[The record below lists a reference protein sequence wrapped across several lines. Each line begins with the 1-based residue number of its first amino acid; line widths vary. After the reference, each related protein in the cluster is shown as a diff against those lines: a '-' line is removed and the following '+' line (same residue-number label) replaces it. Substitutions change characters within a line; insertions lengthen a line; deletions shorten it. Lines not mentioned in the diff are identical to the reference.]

1 MKFIHLLKHFL
12 VGLALVTFIVGCAAT
27 STRQSTGEYIDDTAI
42 TTKVKAEI
50 FNDPMLKVLQ
60 INVESYDGVVQLSGF
75 VNSRQDAD
83 KAVAV
88 ASSVKGV
95 KSVKDDLVVK

>member
-50 FNDPMLKVLQ
+50 ITAIEKT
-60 INVESYDGVVQLSGF
+60 
-75 VNSRQDAD
+75 R
-83 KAVAV
+83 
-88 ASSVKGV
+88 
-95 KSVKDDLVVK
+95 